1 MPSFCSRKKAPPP
14 PPTKCAQESRW
25 QMSWYTRKDV
35 WCKAILWLT
44 GDLVC
49 RKSVYSHNYSVIVK
63 DNLLLT
69 RLNKLICPGKYL
81 QFQRKLNLHVLTNIS
96 PAYTKSRSK
105 WHIHELAF
113 MLNQCTVYSCSHP
126 EKTSDKAF
134 FKPQRSE
141 MTGITIHKT
150 GYALGIRLER
160 GLSFY

>member
-1 MPSFCSRKKAPPP
+1 MA
-14 PPTKCAQESRW
+14 
-25 QMSWYTRKDV
+25 
-35 WCKAILWLT
+35 T

-113 MLNQCTVYSCSHP
+113 MLNQRTVYSCSHP

-134 FKPQRSE
+134 FKPQR
-141 MTGITIHKT
+141 
-150 GYALGIRLER
+150 
-160 GLSFY
+160 